1 MAEPSSRGTGPED
14 PSVDERRNV
23 WVDRWQRG
31 IDREESFHQIFRQYY
46 RLVRSFFARRSRSEE
61 EIEDLVQET
70 FFRVHRNLDNFRGDS
85 KFETWLFQVS
95 ANVYKN
101 AVRSQT
107 TQKRDAQELS
117 LDEVATS
124 SAAGEDAGIP
134 WEGRETGPL
143 DGLLQDER
151 SRILH
156 LAMQELPPQM
166 RRCVELRVS
175 RDMKY
180 REIADLMN
188 VSIDTVKAHLF
199 QARQLLKKKLGDYFA
214 ETGFAEAKFADR

>member
-1 MAEPSSRGTGPED
+1 M
-14 PSVDERRNV
+14 DERRNI
-23 WVDRWQRG
+23 WVERWQKG

-70 FFRVHRNLDNFRGDS
+70 FFRVHRNLDHFRGES

-107 TQKRDAQELS
+107 TQKRDAQEVS
-117 LDEVATS
+117 WDEVATS
-124 SAAGEDAGIP
+124 SASGEDAAIP
-134 WEGRETGPL
+134 WEVRENGPL
-143 DGLLQDER
+143 DDLLQDER

-156 LAMQELPPQM
+156 IAMQELPPQM

-175 RDMKY
+175 QDMKY
-180 REIADLMN
+180 REIAVLMD

-199 QARQLLKKKLGDYFA
+199 QARQLLKKRLGDYFA
-214 ETGFAEAKFADR
+214 EAGFAEARFADH

>member
-1 MAEPSSRGTGPED
+1 M
-14 PSVDERRNV
+14 DERRNV
-23 WVDRWQRG
+23 WVERWQKG

-70 FFRVHRNLDNFRGDS
+70 FFRVHRNLDHFRGES

-101 AVRSQT
+101 TVRSQT
-107 TQKRDAQELS
+107 TQKRDAQEVS
-117 LDEVATS
+117 LDELATS
-124 SAAGEDAGIP
+124 SGEDAAIS
-134 WEGRETGPL
+134 REVRENGPL
-143 DGLLQDER
+143 DDLLQDER
-151 SRILH
+151 SLILH
-156 LAMQELPPQM
+156 TAMQELPPQM

-175 RDMKY
+175 QDMKY
-180 REIADLMN
+180 REIAALMG

-199 QARQLLKKKLGDYFA
+199 QARQLLKKRLGDYFA
-214 ETGFAEAKFADR
+214 ETGFAETRFADR

>member
-1 MAEPSSRGTGPED
+1 M
-14 PSVDERRNV
+14 DERRNI
-23 WVDRWQRG
+23 WVERWQKG

-70 FFRVHRNLDNFRGDS
+70 FFRVHRNLDHFRGES

-107 TQKRDAQELS
+107 TQKRDAQEVS
-117 LDEVATS
+117 WDEVATS
-124 SAAGEDAGIP
+124 SAAGEDSSIP
-134 WEGRETGPL
+134 REVRENGPL
-143 DGLLQDER
+143 DDLLQDER
-151 SRILH
+151 SRLLH
-156 LAMQELPPQM
+156 SAMQELPPQM
-166 RRCVELRVS
+166 RRCVELRVGQ
-175 RDMKY
+175 DMKY
-180 REIADLMN
+180 REIAALMD

-214 ETGFAEAKFADR
+214 ETSFAEARFADR

>member
-1 MAEPSSRGTGPED
+1 M
-14 PSVDERRNV
+14 DERRNV
-23 WVDRWQRG
+23 WVERWQKG

-70 FFRVHRNLDNFRGDS
+70 FFRVHRNLDHFRGES

-101 AVRSQT
+101 TVRSQT
-107 TQKRDAQELS
+107 TQKRDAQEVS
-117 LDEVATS
+117 WDELATS
-124 SAAGEDAGIP
+124 STTGEDAAIA
-134 WEGRETGPL
+134 REVRENGPL
-143 DGLLQDER
+143 DDLLQGER
-151 SRILH
+151 SHILH
-156 LAMQELPPQM
+156 SAMQELPPQM

-175 RDMKY
+175 QDMKY
-180 REIADLMN
+180 REIAALMG

-199 QARQLLKKKLGDYFA
+199 QARQLLKKRLGDYFA
-214 ETGFAEAKFADR
+214 ETGFAEARFADH

>member
-1 MAEPSSRGTGPED
+1 M
-14 PSVDERRNV
+14 DERRNV
-23 WVDRWQRG
+23 WVERWQKG

-70 FFRVHRNLDNFRGDS
+70 FFRVHRNLDHFRGES

-101 AVRSQT
+101 TVRSQT
-107 TQKRDAQELS
+107 TQKRDAQEVS
-117 LDEVATS
+117 LDELATS
-124 SAAGEDAGIP
+124 SGEDAAIS
-134 WEGRETGPL
+134 REVRENGPL
-143 DGLLQDER
+143 DDLLQDER
-151 SRILH
+151 SLILH
-156 LAMQELPPQM
+156 TAMQELPPQM

-175 RDMKY
+175 QDMKY
-180 REIADLMN
+180 REIAALMG

-199 QARQLLKKKLGDYFA
+199 QARQLLRKRLGDYFA
-214 ETGFAEAKFADR
+214 ETSFAEARFADH

>member
-1 MAEPSSRGTGPED
+1 M
-14 PSVDERRNV
+14 DERRNI
-23 WVDRWQRG
+23 WVERWQKG

-70 FFRVHRNLDNFRGDS
+70 FFRVHRNLDHFRGES

-101 AVRSQT
+101 TVRSQT
-107 TQKRDAQELS
+107 TQKRDAQEVS
-117 LDEVATS
+117 WDELATS
-124 SAAGEDAGIP
+124 SATGEDAAVF
-134 WEGRETGPL
+134 REVRENGPL
-143 DGLLQDER
+143 DDLLQGER
-151 SRILH
+151 SHILH
-156 LAMQELPPQM
+156 RAMQELPPQM

-175 RDMKY
+175 QDMKY
-180 REIADLMN
+180 REIAALMG

-199 QARQLLKKKLGDYFA
+199 QARQLLKKRLGDYFA
-214 ETGFAEAKFADR
+214 ETGFAETRFADH